1 MGYFKM
7 PTPRRFNHSYIYVDE
22 RKEKLRKIEEKA
34 KRDLGM
40 LPPEELTYE
49 EKLRGAFV
57 KETTHLKRRKNE
69 GQRLSTKTIIIALI
83 VALFLLR
90 YLLTGSWTF

>member
-1 MGYFKM
+1 M